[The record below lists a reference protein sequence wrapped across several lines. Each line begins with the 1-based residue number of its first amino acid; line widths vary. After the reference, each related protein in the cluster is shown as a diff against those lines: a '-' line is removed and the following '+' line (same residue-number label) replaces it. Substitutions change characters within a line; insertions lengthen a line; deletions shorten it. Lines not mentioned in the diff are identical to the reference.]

1 MIFSSVEYL
10 VFFVGTLIVAWLLAG
25 RPQWRILF
33 LLLASYYFYA
43 SNNGMLLAIILVS
56 TLLDFWLAIKIE
68 DTDDKRRRKI
78 WLIVS
83 MVTNLGLLGFF
94 KYANFFTQSIASLAT
109 AATGTDPGWEPL
121 DILLPVG
128 ISFYT
133 FQSMS
138 YTIDVFT
145 NRLKAERSFTRFAFF
160 IAFFPQLVAG
170 PIVRARYFMHQMDG
184 TPRLSM
190 QALES
195 ALYLIFIGLFKKVVL
210 ADTLAVY
217 VEDAF
222 SNPNEAG
229 AFTAWLGLY
238 AFAFQIYFD
247 FSAYT
252 DIAMGCARLLGFR
265 LPPNFKRPYTAASFT
280 EFWRR
285 WHISLSFWLRDYL
298 YKPLGGNRKGA
309 VRTYINLMITMLL
322 GGLWHGAAWTFVLWG
337 GLHGL
342 MLALEKKLGLGKFA
356 RDYKGRPVARL
367 IRATIIFQ
375 LVVLTWLPFRATSWD
390 NMTAMARA
398 LVRPD
403 PAGFVPSWGML
414 LAALIMAGGL
424 AAQWSGDLFSLKR
437 QFLRLPLVVKGLC
450 YGALAAAIV
459 VFTARGAQPFVY
471 FQF

>member
-1 MIFSSVEYL
+1 MIFSSLEYWIFFLAAL
-10 VFFVGTLIVAWLLAG
+10 VGGWLLAG

-43 SNNGMLLAIILVS
+43 SNNGVLLIIILVS
-56 TLLDFWLAIKIE
+56 TALDYWLAMRIE
-68 DTDDKRRRKI
+68 DTPTPKERKK
-78 WLIVS
+78 WLIIS
-83 MVTNLGLLGFF
+83 MVANLGILGFF
-94 KYANFFTQSIASLAT
+94 KYANFFSQSVATLA
-109 AATGTDPGWEPL
+109 AAAGHDPGWQPL
-121 DILLPVG
+121 DIILPVG

-145 NRLKAERSFTRFAFF
+145 GRLKAERSFVRFAFF

-170 PIVRARYFMHQMDG
+170 PIVRARYFLHQIDEKPQVS
-184 TPRLSM
+184 PR
-190 QALES
+190 ALDA
-195 ALYLIFIGLFKKVVL
+195 ALYLIFFGLFKKIVL

-217 VEDAF
+217 VDAAF
-222 SNPNEAG
+222 SNPAQ
-229 AFTAWLGLY
+229 ADALTAWLGLY

-265 LPPNFKRPYTAASFT
+265 LPPNFRRPYTAVSFT

-285 WHISLSFWLRDYL
+285 WHLSLSFWLRDYL

-309 VRTYINLMITMLL
+309 VRTYANLMITMLL

-342 MLALEKKLGLGKFA
+342 LLAAEKKLGWDRLA
-356 RDYKGRPVARL
+356 HDYKGRPARRIVRSL
-367 IRATIIFQ
+367 VIFQ
-375 LVVLTWLPFRATSWD
+375 LVVLTWLPFRAESWAD
-390 NMTAMARA
+390 FAAMVRA
-398 LVRPD
+398 LGRFD
-403 PAGFVPSWGML
+403 SAAVPTMGM
-414 LAALIMAGGL
+414 AVCVLIMAAGL
-424 AAQWSGDLFSLKR
+424 AAQWAGEAGSVKR
-437 QFLRLPLVVKGLC
+437 AFLRLPLAVRASVYAG
-450 YGALAAAIV
+450 LAALIV
-459 VFTARGAQPFVY
+459 VFAARGAQPFVY